1 MKTEKK
7 LNGRERVYLLNLIAE
22 QNAAHEAE
30 IAEKDRLIDYY
41 RRTAEIATERRIR
54 ERHDRSERRKD
65 IIAWAVLAVLTGCV
79 ALPATLY
86 ALTQFWN
93 WANGVV

>member
-1 MKTEKK
+1 MNTEKK
-7 LNGRERVYLLNLIAE
+7 LNGRERVYLLNIIAE

-30 IAEKDRLIDYY
+30 LAEKDRLIDYY

-65 IIAWAVLAVLTGCV
+65 IIAWAVLAVLSGCV
-79 ALPATLY
+79 ALPWALY
-86 ALTQFWN
+86 ALEEFWR
-93 WANGVV
+93 WGNGVI